1 VTIGQVAGVAQ
12 QRPGGAG
19 SPFLSALCGLLA
31 IVLLPVALV
40 GFWASVMLTRTDVFV
55 EELRPV
61 VSKPQVQEALTDG
74 IVDGVLGLVQLQPAV
89 EKTLEAPIRAEA
101 ATIVASPQVTSAWAT
116 GISALHTQ
124 FIRVM
129 EGRGDTELDAQGR
142 VAVRLTIPVPALT
155 ATLEQ
160 AGVPGARSLAP
171 VVTIPLA
178 KASDL
183 QKAQQA
189 YRVAGAWGPWAPVIV
204 AALGLL
210 AIILARRWRAA
221 TTLVA
226 LGWIVTALAL
236 ALVVMVAREP
246 LLRRVDPPVARTVA
260 DAAYGLA
267 ARNLYYEIAVAV
279 GVGVVMLLLSA
290 VTMAFGRR
298 RSA

>member
-1 VTIGQVAGVAQ
+1 VAQ
-12 QRPGGAG
+12 QRSGGP
-19 SPFLSALCGLLA
+19 SFLSAVSGLLA

-55 EELRPV
+55 DELRPV

-74 IVDGVLGLVQLQPAV
+74 IVDGVLGAVQLQPAI
-89 EKTLEAPIRAEA
+89 EKTLEAPIRTEA
-101 ATIVASPQVTSAWAT
+101 ATIIASPQVASAWAT
-116 GISALHTQ
+116 GIKAVHTQ
-124 FIRVM
+124 FISVM
-129 EGRGDTELDAQGR
+129 EGRGDTELDGQGR

-155 ATLEQ
+155 STLEK
-160 AGVPGARSLAP
+160 AGVTEAGSIAP

-189 YRVAGAWGPWAPVIV
+189 YRIAHAWGPWGPLIV

-210 AIILARRWRAA
+210 SIILARRWRAA
-221 TTLVA
+221 TTIVA
-226 LGWIVTALAL
+226 FGWIVTALAL

-246 LLRRVDPPVARTVA
+246 LMRRVDPPVARTIA

-267 ARNLYYEIAVAV
+267 ARNLYYEIAIAA
-279 GVGVVMLLLSA
+279 GVGVVMLVVSALSLT
-290 VTMAFGRR
+290 VRR
-298 RSA
+298 RRT

>member
-1 VTIGQVAGVAQ
+1 M
-12 QRPGGAG
+12 
-19 SPFLSALCGLLA
+19 LSSLCGLLA
-31 IVLLPVALV
+31 VLLLPVALV

-55 EELRPV
+55 DELKPV

-74 IVDGVLGLVQLQPAV
+74 IVEGVLGAVQLAPAV
-89 EKTLEAPIRAEA
+89 EKTLEAPIRTEA
-101 ATIVASPQVTSAWAT
+101 ATIVASPQVASAWAT
-116 GISALHTQ
+116 GIRAVHTQ
-124 FIRVM
+124 LIAVM
-129 EGRGDTELDAQGR
+129 TGRGDTELDSQGR

-155 ATLEQ
+155 SVLEQ
-160 AGVPGARSLAP
+160 AGVKGASSFAP

-189 YRVAGAWGPWAPVIV
+189 YRVADAWGPWAPVIV

-210 AIILARRWRAA
+210 AIVLARRWRTA

-267 ARNLYYEIAVAV
+267 ARNLYYEIAIAV
-279 GVGVVMLLLSA
+279 GVGVVMLVVSA
-290 VTMAFGRR
+290 VTLAFGRR
-298 RSA
+298 RTA